1 MSACISGSI
10 ELAIN
15 HFFTLPS
22 TQVRS
27 LSAPGKLVDMIWLMA
42 DQVIPLTEHK
52 QTWANP
58 VHLGHKMGTIYKT
71 WTNIINYYLNHCA
84 DCLHLIILHCFHQK

>member
-1 MSACISGSI
+1 MSACVSGSI

-15 HFFTLPS
+15 HLFTLPS

-42 DQVIPLTEHK
+42 DRAIPLTKHK
-52 QTWANP
+52 QTWANL
-58 VHLGHKMGTIYKT
+58 VHLGHKTGVIYKT
-71 WTNIINYYLNHCA
+71 WTNIIN
-84 DCLHLIILHCFHQK
+84 